1 MYKQLRCLQSLIA
14 KEEINVPRVLLTLL
28 LFVIIVIIML
38 IVSMRLYR
46 KYDNI
51 NKKRYPSKE
60 QVWRGGKKQVL
71 ILFQPSKKNTVEEIV
86 DAVGNYLSA
95 KRKYT
100 VVKNHITC
108 TEEYNLDQM
117 DVLVFVTP
125 IYIGKYSPNL
135 SEYLQ
140 NHPFEGKKVI
150 LVATGIHPE
159 TMDELEELS
168 GFLHSNNE
176 IYMIKIARDEIDKL
190 EQFIEEKIR

>member
-1 MYKQLRCLQSLIA
+1 M
-14 KEEINVPRVLLTLL
+14 PGVLLTLL
-28 LFVIIVIIML
+28 LFVIIVVMML
-38 IVSMRLYR
+38 IVSMQLYK

-60 QVWRGGKKQVL
+60 QIWRGGEKQTL
-71 ILFQPSKKNTVEEIV
+71 ILFQPSKKNTVEETV

-117 DVLVFVTP
+117 EILVFATP
-125 IYIGKYSPNL
+125 IYMGKYSSNL

-150 LVATGIHPE
+150 LLATGIHPE
-159 TMDELEELS
+159 VMDELEELS

-176 IYMIKIARDEIDKL
+176 IYMIKIARDEIGKL
-190 EQFIEEKIR
+190 EQFIEEKIS